1 MEMLKYVISN
11 IFETIVLEEKMTFD
25 YLTFLLEIGF
35 QSVQEYL
42 ALHVLMCLVP
52 AFFLAGAISSLFSKE
67 SVLKFFGAD
76 APKYVS
82 YTVAAVSGCLL
93 AVCSCTVLPLFAGIY
108 KRGAGIGPATTF
120 LFSAPAINILAI
132 VYTAKILGYDLGA
145 ARAFAAI
152 LLSLLVGIIMAFVF
166 EKKVSERKSIKTQV
180 GDDHKYSAQIFLLLI
195 AILIAPEIMS
205 SWGWEYM
212 VQILAW
218 VPLIAITAYLSYVWF
233 SKEELEGWM
242 RDTWFL
248 VKQITPLLIL
258 GVFFAGIAVE
268 VLPAEFVASLVGG
281 NSLTSNFISSVAGA
295 LMYFSTLTE
304 VPIIKALTLLGMGR
318 GPSLAM
324 LLAGPALSLPN
335 MVVIN
340 RVMGVKRGMTYISL
354 VVLISTFSG
363 YIFGSIMFA

>member
-1 MEMLKYVISN
+1 
-11 IFETIVLEEKMTFD
+11 MTLD
-25 YLTFLLEIGF
+25 YLIYLLSVGV

-52 AFFLAGAISSLFSKE
+52 AFFLAGAIASLFSKE

-145 ARAFAAI
+145 ARAFTAI
-152 LLSLLVGIIMAFVF
+152 LLSVLVGVIMSLAY
-166 EKKVSERKSIKTQV
+166 ERKVSERRSIKTF
-180 GDDHKYSAQIFLLLI
+180 GEEEHKHSVQLFVLLI
-195 AILIAPEIMS
+195 AVLVAPELMS
-205 SWGWEYM
+205 TWGWKYTT
-212 VQILAW
+212 QILAW
-218 VPLIAITAYLSYVWF
+218 VPMLGITAFLSHRWF
-233 SKEELEGWM
+233 SKEELESWM
-242 RDTWFL
+242 GETWFL
-248 VKQITPLLIL
+248 VRQITPLLLL
-258 GVFFAGIAVE
+258 GVFFAGIAVV
-268 VLPAEFVASLVGG
+268 VLPKELVASFVGG
-281 NSLTSNFISSVAGA
+281 NSLSSNFISSVAGA

-304 VPIIKALTLLGMGR
+304 VPIIDALTQLGMGK

-335 MVVIN
+335 MIVIN
-340 RVMGVKRGMTYISL
+340 RIMGPKKGMTYIAL
-354 VVLISTFSG
+354 VVIIATVSG
-363 YIFGSIMFA
+363 FVFGGMIV

>member
-1 MEMLKYVISN
+1 M
-11 IFETIVLEEKMTFD
+11 TID
-25 YLTFLLEIGF
+25 YLTYLISVGL

-52 AFFLAGAISSLFSKE
+52 AFFLAGAIASLFSKE

-120 LFSAPAINILAI
+120 LFSAPAINILAV

-145 ARAFAAI
+145 ARAFAAV
-152 LLSLLVGIIMAFVF
+152 LLSVLVGIIMSLAY
-166 EKKVSERKSIKTQV
+166 ERKDTERKPIKTF
-180 GDDHKYSAQIFLLLI
+180 GEAEHKHSVQLFILLI
-195 AILIAPEIMS
+195 AVLIAPELMS
-205 SWGWEYM
+205 SWGWKYTL
-212 VQILAW
+212 QILAW
-218 VPLIAITAYLSYVWF
+218 VPLIILTAYLSYRWF
-233 SKEELEGWM
+233 SKEEINSWM
-242 RDTWFL
+242 GETWFL
-248 VKQITPLLIL
+248 IKQITPLLLL
-258 GVFFAGIAVE
+258 GVFFAGIAVV
-268 VLPAEFVASLVGG
+268 VLPKEYVAAFVGG

-304 VPIIKALTLLGMGR
+304 VPIIKALTLLGMGT

-335 MVVIN
+335 MIVIN
-340 RVMGVKRGMTYISL
+340 RIMGVKKGMTYISL
-354 VVLISTFSG
+354 VVLIATFSG
-363 YIFGSIMFA
+363 YIFGSMFA